1 MLWAR
6 RFGLTLGVF
15 VAALTVPGA
24 AAANGDPASDVL
36 QYRDVLFVSGSGLPT
51 TSDRIAQLT
60 EVVKEAKRSG
70 LRIKVALIGKPED
83 LGLVTQ
89 LWRRPQRYADFLGRE
104 LASFWNYHQRL
115 LVVMPNGY
123 GIYLKRSSSNSDK
136 RVLAHLPVPA
146 SRPDLLNAAS
156 VAVVQLAAQDGIKLT
171 LLPVAEPT
179 EGSWNRYAIWI
190 GAGALI
196 VLAFAAI
203 LFAWRRRLQ

>member
-1 MLWAR
+1 MSFSTAMS
-6 RFGLTLGVF
+6 F
-15 VAALTVPGA
+15 
-24 AAANGDPASDVL
+24 
-36 QYRDVLFVSGSGLPT
+36 FVSGSGLPT

-196 VLAFAAI
+196 VLTFAAI
-203 LFAWRRRLQ
+203 LFVWRRRLQ